1 MIYKVRRSS
10 GEEFFRIIAYFIYR
24 VNLNCAISIN
34 LKNAYKLVDDSVA
47 VRDVQRIINKQCN

>member
-10 GEEFFRIIAYFIYR
+10 GEEFFRVIAYFIYR
-24 VNLNCAISIN
+24 VNLNFAISIN

>member
-10 GEEFFRIIAYFIYR
+10 GEEFFRVIAYFIYR
-24 VNLNCAISIN
+24 VNLNFAISIN
-34 LKNAYKLVDDSVA
+34 LKNAYKLVDDFVA